1 MKKNRGYLEVKVAVP
16 SDAFELVGLAL
27 FDLGATG
34 LLEENDC
41 LVAFFDA
48 DADARKLQ
56 RGVEKAAEEAC
67 RSLGVNQKPLI
78 EVHRCQDRDWSSEW
92 KRDWRPMRIGERL
105 MVKPSW
111 LDAPNDAPPIVI
123 EIDPEMAFG
132 SGDHAT
138 TRMTLQLIEQ
148 TVRPNDRLLDVG
160 TGTGILSIAALK
172 LGAAFA
178 AALDIDPVA
187 AMTAQKN
194 AAVNGVADRMVV
206 LAGGIEALRTQ
217 EFDLIAANIQRSVIV
232 RLLPSFW
239 RLLRMGGKCLISGI
253 LCEEEDQVRAAC
265 LGCGL
270 KVLRVLRENEWLA
283 FETLKA

>member
-1 MKKNRGYLEVKVAVP
+1 MKKNRGYLEVRLSVP
-16 SDAFELVGLAL
+16 ADAFELVGLAL
-27 FDLGATG
+27 FELGATG
-34 LLEENDC
+34 LLEENDR

-56 RGVEKAAEEAC
+56 RDVEKAAEEAC
-67 RSLGVNQKPLI
+67 RSLGVSGKPLV
-78 EVHRCQDRDWSSEW
+78 ELRRCQDRDWSSEW
-92 KRDWRPMRIGERL
+92 KRDWRPMRVGERL
-105 MVKPSW
+105 MIKPSW
-111 LDAPNDAPPIVI
+111 LEAPKDAPPIVI

-138 TRMTLQLIEQ
+138 TRMTLQLLEQ

-172 LGAAFA
+172 LGAASA
-178 AALDIDPVA
+178 VALDIDPVA

-206 LAGGIEALRTQ
+206 LAGGIEALRAQ

-232 RLLPSFW
+232 RLLPLFW
-239 RLLRMGGKCLISGI
+239 RLLRRGGKCLVSGI
-253 LCEEEDQVRAAC
+253 LHDEEDQVRAAC
-265 LGCGL
+265 LDCGL
-270 KVLRVLRENEWLA
+270 EVLRVLRENEWLA